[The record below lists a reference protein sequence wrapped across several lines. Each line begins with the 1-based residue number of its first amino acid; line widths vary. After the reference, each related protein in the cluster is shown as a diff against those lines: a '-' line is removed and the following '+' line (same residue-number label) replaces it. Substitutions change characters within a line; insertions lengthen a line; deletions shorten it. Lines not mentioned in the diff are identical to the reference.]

1 MKRCLVLLNVFM
13 EVPTLHLTFVPTGKL
28 IHDNEV
34 YDYGHSFV
42 CVCVACV
49 RACARARALG
59 DEVTFVPYSV
69 VRHASLPCSPVSVLL
84 LLGTGPHVFL
94 PIPVDRSRYLF
105 HTFVVIWREASE
117 EEVSSSFLS
126 QPKRP

>member
-1 MKRCLVLLNVFM
+1 MKLYLVLLNYFM
-13 EVPTLHLTFVPTGKL
+13 EGPTLHLTFVTTGKL

-34 YDYGHSFV
+34 YDYSLS
-42 CVCVACV
+42 CVRARLCACV
-49 RACARARALG
+49 RGG

-69 VRHASLPCSPVSVLL
+69 VRHASLPCSLVSVLL

-94 PIPVDRSRYLF
+94 PMPVDRSRYLF
-105 HTFVVIWREASE
+105 HTFRVIRREASE
-117 EEVSSSFLS
+117 EEMSSSFLS